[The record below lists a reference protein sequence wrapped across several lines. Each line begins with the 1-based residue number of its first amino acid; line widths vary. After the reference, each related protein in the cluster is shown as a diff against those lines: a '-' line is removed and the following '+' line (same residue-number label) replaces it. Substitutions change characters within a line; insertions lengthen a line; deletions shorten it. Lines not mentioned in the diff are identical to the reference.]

1 MQLDKQ
7 SRKLIRK
14 LRAKVVDLGGQ
25 LELQWSHA
33 DSRELL
39 NIFIHSRTP
48 MTDATCVAAIDTLID
63 KRYGRPPFNV
73 DVYNELLNPLDVDL
87 KQAYQLQKLAMK
99 YAHKFIQLELN
110 N

>member
-25 LELQWSHA
+25 LELQWSHD
-33 DSRELL
+33 DSHELL

-48 MTDATCVAAIDTLID
+48 MTDATCVAAIDVLVD
-63 KRYGRPPFNV
+63 NRYGRPTFNV

-87 KQAYQLQKLAMK
+87 KQVYQLQKLAVK
-99 YAHKFIQLELN
+99 YVHKFIQLELN